1 MTLTD
6 KVVQLRRHVI
16 QRAAARI
23 PVTRV
28 CREAGIS
35 RTLFYRWN
43 RQPIITSVQRHG
55 EPKPQRPFFGLCR
68 SSACCFLGSQRL
80 SGY

>member
-16 QRAAARI
+16 QRVALGV
-23 PVTRV
+23 PVVRA

-35 RTLFYRWN
+35 RTLFYRWK
-43 RQPIITSVQRHG
+43 REYLRYGDAGLWPALAVMASAEPSAPPQGGTHSHG
-55 EPKPQRPFFGLCR
+55 R
-68 SSACCFLGSQRL
+68 
-80 SGY
+80 